1 MVEGRFFIYAIAL
14 FVLTAAAALIAVRML
29 AARRNTRY
37 EPQWEDDEER
47 PLTEIPLLF
56 QPRSAGTVFAP
67 EPYLER
73 PVPTPTPEVAPRAAA
88 PASTPRQSVT
98 PPQAAPTHAFS
109 VAAPPPVHENGLSPR
124 QAADFTS
131 PPASVDE
138 GPLQL
143 LPGRLEPVNRDTH
156 QEIRFVKVP
165 GVTRITF
172 GRSPGPPYEHVQLR
186 AATASRMHGYMAFE
200 SGRWRIGNLSETN
213 RVLVN
218 GSPLME
224 AAGRLLE
231 DGDQLE
237 FGEVAFVFRE
247 R

>member
-14 FVLTAAAALIAVRML
+14 LVLSAAAVLIAVRML
-29 AARRNTRY
+29 AARRNSRY
-37 EPQWEDDEER
+37 EPYEDEDDR
-47 PLTEIPLLF
+47 PLTDIPLLF
-56 QPRSAGTVFAP
+56 QPRSAGAVFSP
-67 EPYLER
+67 EPFIE
-73 PVPTPTPEVAPRAAA
+73 PPAHTPRAAPVA
-88 PASTPRQSVT
+88 PAPAFTPRQ
-98 PPQAAPTHAFS
+98 P
-109 VAAPPPVHENGLSPR
+109 AAPPPVTPVSASVAPPPARQENGLPHR
-124 QAADFTS
+124 NTADFTS

-143 LPGRLEPVNRDTH
+143 LPGRLEPVNKNTH

-165 GVTRITF
+165 GVTRVTF

-200 SGRWRIGNLSETN
+200 GGRWRIGNLSETN

-224 AAGRLLE
+224 EAGRLLE
-231 DGDQLE
+231 DGDQIE